1 MTLRPEYSLGHS
13 AYNAFLFAAVGE
25 EKVGLPLTVLT
36 ALTRLGF
43 DPWREAA
50 RLSDLPKETASRVF
64 AVTIAMLPEGDWKA
78 SDSEAIAARLVN
90 CLPERS
96 AEVIP
101 SVGGSR
107 AAGVAGGASQM
118 VQSRAMMWLTWSLLA
133 VALVLL
139 GLKLFSN
146 YEINVG
152 RGRVDTT
159 IESALQAGLHE
170 DRSAPTTDGRER
182 GASRRP

>member
-13 AYNAFLFAAVGE
+13 EYNAFLFAAVGQE
-25 EKVGLPLTVLT
+25 TVGLPLTVLT

-50 RLSDLPKETASRVF
+50 RLSDLPRETATRVF

-90 CLPERS
+90 CLPQRS

-101 SVGGSR
+101 LVGGER
-107 AAGVAGGASQM
+107 AAGAAPAASAVREPKVVA
-118 VQSRAMMWLTWSLLA
+118 WLTWTVLA
-133 VALVLL
+133 VAVLL
-139 GLKLFSN
+139 IGMHLFGDHDLN
-146 YEINVG
+146 
-152 RGRVDTT
+152 
-159 IESALQAGLHE
+159 AGHGTAV
-170 DRSAPTTDGRER
+170 STQQ
-182 GASRRP
+182 